1 MLNEDGED
9 INEQEPLEGDRFS
22 DEEAAEVRDD
32 IHAYMDLAAEAVVIQ
47 SAAIHHLSTAPP
59 SPPTTHLQ
67 FSQSVTRAM
76 SVLSDSSFD
85 TAGPPTTTD
94 KEDRLH
100 SDEETDNSVSVTTN
114 SQATARVGRASS
126 AKMIIM
132 KQSKPVLTGNRA
144 LKLQQEAPVILHGRT
159 LHKQPKET
167 SEAKPNDSLWM
178 ARTDISSGLTRVGRT
193 CNVNILGIQEPMA
206 SILRLAISLAE
217 AHIVFG
223 IPDIAD
229 RHDPPY
235 TPFELTGL
243 AQFSIDALIMAAEQK
258 GYDGEY
264 DIAHRLEAGSEAEY
278 ILPLSN
284 YVTGRSRTYRAKI
297 KEAASNVVPSVLKYD
312 STTPQEEIQVYAS
325 SNNFLYPR
333 LPNNKFD
340 YSQPFGSPTIVEV
353 IKAAFFTPKQY
364 HRTGILLADKCV
376 SKREYLQPAREAPD
390 GADGAAEIWLRASP
404 DGNAGLHP
412 AGVRT
417 NRRGRPTEMHPP
429 DGDNISLWV
438 LPERP
443 ETYIRTEISHFPD
456 VALAATAI
464 EAVLAERVDQ
474 RQNDFA
480 VSVQTPYKEH
490 LTTAADFL
498 VKRPIAY
505 HALAHKIYNIAAKG
519 HISGV
524 QAIAPSTTR
533 GSARID
539 WDNIPE

>member
-1 MLNEDGED
+1 MQFPPKLLRKGDKDLEEMLNEDGED

-59 SPPTTHLQ
+59 SLPTTHLQ

-85 TAGPPTTTD
+85 TAGPPMTTD

-100 SDEETDNSVSVTTN
+100 FDEETDNSVSVTTN

-132 KQSKPVLTGNRA
+132 KQSKPVLTGNRT

-178 ARTDISSGLTRVGRT
+178 ACTDISSGLTRVGRT

-264 DIAHRLEAGSEAEY
+264 NIAHRLEAGSEAEY

-376 SKREYLQPAREAPD
+376 SSIASAADKREVPLTM
-390 GADGAAEIWLRASP
+390 L
-404 DGNAGLHP
+404 
-412 AGVRT
+412 
-417 NRRGRPTEMHPP
+417 
-429 DGDNISLWV
+429 
-438 LPERP
+438 
-443 ETYIRTEISHFPD
+443 
-456 VALAATAI
+456 ALAATAI
-464 EAVLAERVDQ
+464 EAVLAEWVDQ

-519 HISGV
+519 RISGV

-533 GSARID
+533 GSAHID